1 MPTNN
6 VLIEAGNYTLS
17 GLLALPEGFE
27 QVGTILAL
35 HGGGYRAGY
44 WNCPHPSGSSLL
56 TLGASLGYAVL
67 AIDRPGYGAT
77 GGLGPKSM
85 CLETQAEVIFDGI
98 EHWRTKTETTG
109 PLFVIGHSIGGILS
123 LLMAAS
129 PRGNRLLTGVDV
141 SGVPLKFAGESA
153 AVIARQSISTDYLP
167 DITPDFARDFFFGPD
182 GSFEASA
189 LVFDRS
195 LAASVPTAEYF
206 DARDAPTTLSLK
218 MREIQ
223 VPVQYTM
230 PEFEKSSE
238 TGKAILDA
246 ATGYLSSS
254 RRVLTHLQ
262 AGAGHN
268 ISLHKVAR
276 AYHLRSIAFFDEC
289 RYLSKQHN
297 K

>member
-1 MPTNN
+1 MPCHN
-6 VLIEAGNYTLS
+6 VHIEAGNYTLS
-17 GLLALPEGFE
+17 GLLARPEGFE
-27 QVGTILAL
+27 QVGIILAL

-44 WNCPHPSGSSLL
+44 WDCPHPSGSSLL

-85 CLETQAEVIFDGI
+85 CLETQAEVIFDAI
-98 EHWRTKTETTG
+98 EHWIKKTGTTG
-109 PLFVIGHSIGGILS
+109 PLFVIGHSIGGILT

-129 PRGNRLLTGVDV
+129 SRGNRLLAGVDV
-141 SGVPLKFAGESA
+141 SGVPLQFTAESA
-153 AVIARQSISTDYLP
+153 TVMARQPIDTDYLP
-167 DITPDFARDFFFGPD
+167 DISPDFARNLFFGPD

-195 LAASVPTAEYF
+195 LAASVPTAEYL
-206 DARDAPTTLSLK
+206 DARDAPRTLPLK
-218 MREIQ
+218 MREIR

-230 PEFEKSSE
+230 PEFEQSSE
-238 TGKAILDA
+238 TGAVILDTA
-246 ATGYLSSS
+246 RGYLTSS

-276 AYHLRSIAFFDEC
+276 AYHLRSLAFFDEC
-289 RYLSKQHN
+289 RYLSEQHD